1 MWILI
6 AFIAVPI
13 IEIALF
19 IQIGGFLGLFPTL
32 TVVVLT
38 AIAGTYLVRA
48 QGLSVLSQLQSRFRE
63 MNDPSEPLAHG
74 AMILFSGALLLTPG
88 FFTDFVGF
96 LLLIPNVR
104 AAVFQK
110 VKERINIQKADF
122 KSSFSS
128 AQNVYEGEY
137 EPVSNPENSPF
148 IKKVEAYDADAYKFY
163 LEAKYK
169 QLSEAKPELFSGA
182 FAVMDDG
189 VGFYNG
195 GQNSSFLGARRCR
208 GLFGRMPFKVRS

>member
-1 MWILI
+1 MWLLI

-32 TVVVLT
+32 AIVVLT

-63 MNDPSEPLAHG
+63 MNDPSEPLVHG

-88 FFTDFVGF
+88 FFTDFIGF

-104 AAVFQK
+104 AAIFQK
-110 VKERINIQKADF
+110 VRERINMQKANF
-122 KSSFSS
+122 ETRFSS
-128 AQNVYEGEY
+128 YQNVYEGEY
-137 EPVSNPENSPF
+137 EPVSNPENSPWANE
-148 IKKVEAYDADAYKFY
+148 IKPKD
-163 LEAKYK
+163 
-169 QLSEAKPELFSGA
+169 
-182 FAVMDDG
+182 
-189 VGFYNG
+189 
-195 GQNSSFLGARRCR
+195 
-208 GLFGRMPFKVRS
+208 

>member
-1 MWILI
+1 MWLLI

-19 IQIGGFLGLFPTL
+19 IQIGGFLGLLPTL
-32 TVVVLT
+32 IIVVLT

-48 QGLSVLSQLQSRFRE
+48 QGLSVISQLQSRIRA

-104 AAVFQK
+104 TFVFQK
-110 VKERINIQKADF
+110 MKERINVQKANF
-122 KSSFSS
+122 GTQFSS
-128 AQNVYEGEY
+128 SQNVYEGEY
-137 EPVSNPENSPF
+137 EPVSHPENSPWAN
-148 IKKVEAYDADAYKFY
+148 E
-163 LEAKYK
+163 
-169 QLSEAKPELFSGA
+169 SKPE
-182 FAVMDDG
+182 D
-189 VGFYNG
+189 
-195 GQNSSFLGARRCR
+195 
-208 GLFGRMPFKVRS
+208 

>member
-1 MWILI
+1 MWLLI

-32 TVVVLT
+32 AVVLIT

-48 QGLSVLSQLQSRFRE
+48 QGLSVLSQLQSHFRE

-88 FFTDFVGF
+88 FFTDFIGF

-104 AAVFQK
+104 ATVFQK
-110 VKERINIQKADF
+110 VKERINIQKSNF
-122 KSSFSS
+122 ETQFSS
-128 AQNVYEGEY
+128 SQNIYEGEY
-137 EPVSNPENSPF
+137 EPVSNSENSPWAN
-148 IKKVEAYDADAYKFY
+148 E
-163 LEAKYK
+163 
-169 QLSEAKPELFSGA
+169 SKPK
-182 FAVMDDG
+182 D
-189 VGFYNG
+189 
-195 GQNSSFLGARRCR
+195 
-208 GLFGRMPFKVRS
+208 

>member
-1 MWILI
+1 MWLLI

-32 TVVVLT
+32 AIVVLT

-88 FFTDFVGF
+88 FFTDFIGF

-104 AAVFQK
+104 ATVFQK
-110 VKERINIQKADF
+110 VKERMNIRRRILKL
-122 KSSFSS
+122 SFHLLKMYMKG
-128 AQNVYEGEY
+128 NMR
-137 EPVSNPENSPF
+137 
-148 IKKVEAYDADAYKFY
+148 
-163 LEAKYK
+163 L
-169 QLSEAKPELFSGA
+169 
-182 FAVMDDG
+182 
-189 VGFYNG
+189 
-195 GQNSSFLGARRCR
+195 
-208 GLFGRMPFKVRS
+208 

>member
-1 MWILI
+1 MWLLI

-19 IQIGGFLGLFPTL
+19 IRIGDFLGLFSTL
-32 TVVVLT
+32 AIVVFT

-88 FFTDFVGF
+88 FFTDFIGF

-104 AAVFQK
+104 ATVFQK
-110 VKERINIQKADF
+110 VKERMNIQKANF
-122 KSSFSS
+122 ETQFSS
-128 AQNVYEGEY
+128 SQHIYEGEY
-137 EPVSNPENSPF
+137 ETVTNPENSPWAN
-148 IKKVEAYDADAYKFY
+148 E
-163 LEAKYK
+163 
-169 QLSEAKPELFSGA
+169 SKP
-182 FAVMDDG
+182 MD
-189 VGFYNG
+189 
-195 GQNSSFLGARRCR
+195 
-208 GLFGRMPFKVRS
+208 